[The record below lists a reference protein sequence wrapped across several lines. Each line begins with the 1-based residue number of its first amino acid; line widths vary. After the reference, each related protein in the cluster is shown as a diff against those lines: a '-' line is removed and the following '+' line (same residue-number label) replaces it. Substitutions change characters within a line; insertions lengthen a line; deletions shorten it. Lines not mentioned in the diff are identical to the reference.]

1 MQTPTFLW
9 HDFETFGTNTHKD
22 LPCQFAAVRTDENLN
37 IVGKPINIMSAIAN
51 DYLPHP
57 EACLVTGIT
66 PQQTLRDG
74 SNEAD
79 FAAKIYQEMSTPNTC
94 SVGYNS
100 IRFDDEV
107 ARFLFYRNFY
117 DPYSR
122 EWRNGNSRWDI
133 IDLAR
138 ACYAL
143 RPEGIVWPKRDDGSP
158 SFKLELLTKA
168 NGLEHGN
175 AHDALSDVYA
185 TIALAKLIKEKQPR
199 LFDYAFSLRSKHA
212 VMQQIDLSKPSVLL
226 HISSKL
232 PASQG
237 CCTWIMPIAKH
248 PKNGNGFITI
258 DLSHDVDSLL
268 NDTPQEIKQK
278 LYAPAEQFTSKQERP
293 GIKVIHANR
302 SPFITTAKAMSEDNA
317 ERLGLDRDR
326 CLDNYRKIA
335 ANPEIAQK
343 LVALYDIEE
352 EHGEQD
358 IDHALYSG
366 GFLSEEDRRWCEQ
379 VIESRPENL
388 IAIADNTQHQGLRAL
403 LFRYRA
409 RNFPNTLTADEMT
422 RWQRH
427 RHARLTDASSNGSIT
442 LDTYLVKLE
451 QLAHEYSD
459 NPDKQAILRA
469 LYQYAENL

>member
-37 IVGKPINIMSAIAN
+37 IVEKPINIMSAIAN

-143 RPEGIVWPKRDDGSP
+143 RPEGIVWPERDDGSP

-317 ERLGLDRDR
+317 ERLGLDRER

-343 LVALYDIEE
+343 LVALYDIED

>member
-37 IVGKPINIMSAIAN
+37 IVGRPINIISAIAN

-158 SFKLELLTKA
+158 SFKLELLTEA

-317 ERLGLDRDR
+317 ERLGLDRER

-343 LVALYDIEE
+343 LVALYDIED

-469 LYQYAENL
+469 LYQYAKNL